1 MAEKVNYTLEE
12 NMHPIK
18 RSVFF
23 LLICAITF
31 ATAQLISGCSTPY
44 NGEKLFF
51 KEGCSQCHS
60 FKGRGGSLAPDLS
73 AVTNIRSDSWI
84 DSYIQNPKDIN
95 PMARMPSFKNLSSSK
110 RKAIIAFLKN

>member
-1 MAEKVNYTLEE
+1 
-12 NMHPIK
+12 
-18 RSVFF
+18 
-23 LLICAITF
+23 
-31 ATAQLISGCSTPY
+31 
-44 NGEKLFF
+44 
-51 KEGCSQCHS
+51 
-60 FKGRGGSLAPDLS
+60 LAPDLS